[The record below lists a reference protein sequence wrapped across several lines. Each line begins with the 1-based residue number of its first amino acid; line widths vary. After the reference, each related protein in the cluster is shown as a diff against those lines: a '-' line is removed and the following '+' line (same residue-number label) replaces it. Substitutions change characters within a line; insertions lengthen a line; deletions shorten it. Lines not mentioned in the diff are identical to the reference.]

1 MTTNNRMD
9 KDEEPMTTN
18 ISHSSW
24 LRACT
29 ILSLLACVGALRAA
43 EPTRPRTPPR
53 IQGAS
58 FAKGGLSDPC
68 AVGPMAQAGPEVAA
82 IPDSAI
88 PLSSLLSRMKS
99 EGPAARTE
107 SGQGGPLAQTLW
119 SNRVAAPE
127 QAKEAEASLAL
138 KRLVRQV
145 RSVKFEDQNVG
156 PTFQPPAESNSL
168 AETLDGQLAE
178 VNTMGKTASASPAV
192 ATSAE
197 GSTPSKT
204 QKTLDTLRQNPDQV
218 RDPLE
223 IAELLFLS
231 GRAKEATPF
240 YAKALQNISPGDPAT
255 EADRAWVLF
264 QLGNCLRETDTAK
277 AQETYMK
284 LVAEYPTSPWTELA
298 KAHGRL
304 LTWYQKN
311 PSAQTTASPQL

>member
-1 MTTNNRMD
+1 
-9 KDEEPMTTN
+9 
-18 ISHSSW
+18 
-24 LRACT
+24 
-29 ILSLLACVGALRAA
+29 
-43 EPTRPRTPPR
+43 
-53 IQGAS
+53 
-58 FAKGGLSDPC
+58 
-68 AVGPMAQAGPEVAA
+68 MAQAGPEGAA
-82 IPDSAI
+82 ISDSAI
-88 PLSSLLSRMKS
+88 PLSSLLSRVKS
-99 EGPAARTE
+99 EGPVARTE
-107 SGQGGPLAQTLW
+107 SGQSGPLAQTLW

-156 PTFQPPAESNSL
+156 PTFQPPAESDSL
-168 AETLDGQLAE
+168 QETLDGQLAE
-178 VNTMGKTASASPAV
+178 GNTTGQTASASTAV
-192 ATSAE
+192 ATPAE
-197 GSTPSKT
+197 GSAASKT

-223 IAELLFLS
+223 MAELLFLS

-240 YAKALQNISPGDPAT
+240 YAKALENISPGDPAT

-311 PSAQTTASPQL
+311 PSPQTTASPQL